1 MALIQAQNQLSD
13 IIISHPDIIPVINR
27 FGITLGTGDNTIDS
41 ICANHNLD
49 TDFFHKY
56 FYQ

>member
-49 TDFFHKY
+49 TDFF
-56 FYQ
+56 FAS